1 MDVMFIILVFFLRV
15 GVVSLFMYVHDDIH
29 VFLYTLVTMDCLFFL
44 RNLLVV
50 DEPPKPVKHGD
61 VVQLVHGITSRA
73 LNRSGC

>member
-1 MDVMFIILVFFLRV
+1 
-15 GVVSLFMYVHDDIH
+15 MYVHDDVH
-29 VFLYTLVTMDCLFFL
+29 AFLYILVTMDCLCVFL